1 MLERVAIGREED
13 ITTAVV
19 VAQAHA
25 RALGMSSDAVQ
36 RLGTA
41 VSELA
46 RNICKYCRHTGGD
59 MVIQQHTHEGG
70 SPQLVVQV
78 RDNGP
83 GIADLEQALQDHYSS
98 SGTLGL
104 GLPGVR
110 RIVDHFAIVSE
121 PGRGTVVTIAME
133 IHG

>member
-1 MLERVAIGREED
+1 MLERVAISREED

-19 VAQAHA
+19 VVQAHA
-25 RALGMSSDAVQ
+25 RALGLTVDAVQ

-46 RNICKYCRHTGGD
+46 RNICKYCSQSGGD
-59 MVIQQHTHEGG
+59 MVIQQQTNADGRA
-70 SPQLVVQV
+70 QLVVQV

-110 RIVDHFAIVSE
+110 RIVDRFAIVSE
-121 PGRGTVVTIAME
+121 PGRGTVVTITME
-133 IHG
+133 RS

>member
-1 MLERVAIGREED
+1 MLERVSIIHEED
-13 ITTAVV
+13 VTTAVI

-25 RALGMSSDAVQ
+25 RSCSFDSDSVQ

-46 RNICKYCRHTGGD
+46 RNVWKYSRIRGGEMLID
-59 MVIQQHTHEGG
+59 RQIGG
-70 SPQLVVQV
+70 NGKQLLVVEI

-83 GIADLEQALQDHYSS
+83 GIRDLEKALQDHYSS

-133 IHG
+133 QS